1 MLRSH
6 DERAKMTYQER
17 DPVLSIKQMC
27 QDAGISKATWYR
39 RWAPVLPIVQ
49 VSPRRRGTR
58 QSAWRAALDA
68 NAFADVADRAGSCA
82 IQLRGTRE
90 VLPVEPTMD
99 DLDRLVREALPPPA
113 RRK

>member
-1 MLRSH
+1 MFLILRSH

-17 DPVLSIKQMC
+17 DPILSIKQMC

-49 VSPRRRGTR
+49 VSPRRCGTR

-68 NAFADVADRAGSCA
+68 KAFADAPGRSGSCA
-82 IQLRGTRE
+82 IRPRGTRE
-90 VLPVEPTMD
+90 ILAVEPAMD
-99 DLDRLVREALPPPA
+99 ALDQLVSEALG
-113 RRK
+113 

>member
-1 MLRSH
+1 
-6 DERAKMTYQER
+6 MTDQER

-58 QSAWRAALDA
+58 QSAWRAAL
-68 NAFADVADRAGSCA
+68 NTET
-82 IQLRGTRE
+82 LR
-90 VLPVEPTMD
+90 
-99 DLDRLVREALPPPA
+99 
-113 RRK
+113 